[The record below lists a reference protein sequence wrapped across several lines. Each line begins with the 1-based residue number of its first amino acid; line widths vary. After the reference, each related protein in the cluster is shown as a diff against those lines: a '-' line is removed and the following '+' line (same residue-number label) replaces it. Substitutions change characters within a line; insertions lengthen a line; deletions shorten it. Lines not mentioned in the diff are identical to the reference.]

1 MFERRSPLARQLAS
15 GGRDGRDGQRALVIG
30 EVRGWALAQLAVFP
44 GCEAQVATAVGPLL
58 GADALGARAGAVQ
71 RTAAACLY
79 RTAPDAYWVV
89 TPDPALISRLLAAV
103 PVSAGTV
110 TCLSHSRV
118 RLRVAGPAAR
128 DVLACG
134 ISLDLH
140 PRSFA
145 VGEFAQTALHHTG
158 VVLERCAPQHYEL
171 YVLRT
176 FALSVWQWLVDAAAP
191 HGYEIAMESA
201 ATAIEN

>member
-1 MFERRSPLARQLAS
+1 MFERRSPLARQLAR
-15 GGRDGRDGQRALVIG
+15 GGRDGLDGRRALLIG

-44 GCEAQVATAVGPLL
+44 GREAEMAAAVGPLL
-58 GADALGARAGAVQ
+58 GTEALAARAGAVQ

-89 TPDPALISRLLAAV
+89 APGTTVISRLLAAV

-110 TCLSHSRV
+110 TALSHSRV
-118 RLRVAGPAAR
+118 RLRVEGPAAR
-128 DVLACG
+128 VVLACG
-134 ISLDLH
+134 ISVDLH

-145 VGEFAQTALHHTG
+145 VGAFAQTALHHTG
-158 VVLERCAPQHYEL
+158 VLLERSAPQRYEL

-176 FALSVWQWLVDAAAP
+176 FALSVWEWLLDAAAP
-191 HGYEIAMESA
+191 AGYEIAVESA
-201 ATAIEN
+201 PTAIEN

>member
-1 MFERRSPLARQLAS
+1 VFERRSPLARQLAS

-44 GCEAQVATAVGPLL
+44 GCEAQVAAAIGPLL
-58 GADALGARAGAVQ
+58 GADALSARAVAVQ
-71 RTAAACLY
+71 CTAAACLY

-89 TPDPALISRLLAAV
+89 TPEPTVLSRLLAAV

-118 RLRVAGPAAR
+118 RLRIEGPAAR
-128 DVLACG
+128 AVLACG
-134 ISLDLH
+134 ISVDLH

-145 VGEFAQTALHHTG
+145 VGAFAQTALHHTG
-158 VVLERCAPQHYEL
+158 VLLERCAPQRYEL

-176 FALSVWQWLVDAAAP
+176 FALSVWEWLLDAAAP
-191 HGYEIAMESA
+191 WGYEIAVEPA